1 MIEAEGK
8 KNGKRILVQYDGS
21 KFLFN
26 NEENE
31 PLEIELLGILNEKPA
46 IFGTYHAE
54 DPWEDLNIIGVLQV
68 HFFDKPAEVKTD
80 QEIKTEWEPGLIY

>member
-26 NEENE
+26 HQENI
-31 PLEIELLGILNEKPA
+31 PLEMELITTLNERPA

-54 DPWEDLNIIGVLQV
+54 DPWEDLNIIGVLRV
-68 HFFDKPAEVKTD
+68 YFFDKPVEVKTD
-80 QEIKTEWEPGLIY
+80 QEIKTEWEAGLVY